1 MQRVFAFTL
10 IMLLLAGCAA
20 HKPKPAPK
28 IVLDAVMA
36 EPIPAPP
43 LPVEIVEIPKVLP
56 LPAQLVPAAKE
67 SLAVKEA
74 SDPRKRVADANASA
88 RMEPSRDGFLNSIQV
103 WPYSEGALYAVYATP
118 GRVTDIALQEGEQI
132 VSASAGDTVRWVIGD
147 TTSGAGGSQR
157 VHLLV
162 KPTRIDLKTNLVI
175 NTDRR
180 SYFVELASTPAT
192 WMASVSWDYPK
203 DRLALLRRG
212 NRQADAAQPVSDG
225 IALDRLHFRYEIS
238 GDDVSWRPLR
248 AFDDGAKVYI
258 QFPAGVAQGEMPP
271 LFVIGAA
278 GDAQLVNY
286 RVHAPYYIV
295 DRLFGAAEL
304 RLGGKDERRVRVERT
319 DRQGETKS

>member
-1 MQRVFAFTL
+1 MFAFTL
-10 IMLLLAGCAA
+10 IVLLLAGCAA
-20 HKPKPAPK
+20 HKPKPAPE
-28 IVLDAVMA
+28 IPLDAVKA
-36 EPIPAPP
+36 EPIPASP

-56 LPAQLVPAAKE
+56 LPAQLVPAPKE
-67 SLAVKEA
+67 KIVGKDATDSGKHVVE
-74 SDPRKRVADANASA
+74 ANASS
-88 RMEPSRDGFLNSIQV
+88 RIEPSRDGFLNSIQV

-118 GRVTDIALQEGEQI
+118 GRVTDIALQEGEQV

-147 TTSGAGGSQR
+147 TTSGAGSSQR

-162 KPTRIDLKTNLVI
+162 KPTRVDLKTNLVI

-180 SYFVELASTPAT
+180 TYFVELASTSAT

-203 DRLALLRRG
+203 DRLTLLQRG
-212 NRQADAAQPVSDG
+212 NRQADAAQPVSEG
-225 IALDRLHFRYEIS
+225 IALDRLHFRYKVT

-258 QFPAGVAQGEMPP
+258 QFPAGIAQGELPP
-271 LFVIGAA
+271 LFVVGAA

-286 RVHAPYYIV
+286 RVRSPYYIV

-304 RLGGKDERRVRVERT
+304 RLGGKDERRVRIERT
-319 DRQGETKS
+319 DHQGETKS

>member
-1 MQRVFAFTL
+1 MQQVFAFTL
-10 IMLLLAGCAA
+10 IVLLLAGCAA
-20 HKPKPAPK
+20 HKPKPAPE
-28 IVLDAVMA
+28 IPLDAIKT

-43 LPVEIVEIPKVLP
+43 LPIEIVEIPKVLP
-56 LPAQLVPAAKE
+56 LPAQLVPVPKE
-67 SLAVKEA
+67 RIVVKDA
-74 SDPRKRVADANASA
+74 TDPGKRVVEANASA
-88 RMEPSRDGFLNSIQV
+88 RIEPSRDGFLNSIQV

-118 GRVTDIALQEGEQI
+118 GRVTDIALQEGEQV

-147 TTSGAGGSQR
+147 TTSGAGSSQR

-162 KPTRIDLKTNLVI
+162 KPTRVDLKTNLVI

-180 SYFVELASTPAT
+180 TYFVELASTSAT

-203 DRLALLRRG
+203 DRLTLLQRS
-212 NRQADAAQPVSDG
+212 NRYADAAQPVSDG
-225 IALDRLHFRYEIS
+225 IALDRLHFRYEIT

-248 AFDDGAKVYI
+248 AFDDGTKVYI
-258 QFPAGVAQGEMPP
+258 QFPAGIAQGELPP

-286 RVHAPYYIV
+286 RVRSPYYIV

-304 RLGGKDERRVRVERT
+304 RLGGKGERRVRVERT
-319 DRQGETKS
+319 DRQGEAKS

>member
-1 MQRVFAFTL
+1 MQRVFVFTL
-10 IMLLLAGCAA
+10 IVLVLAGCAT
-20 HKPKPAPK
+20 HKSKPAPE
-28 IVLDAVMA
+28 IPLDAVKA

-43 LPVEIVEIPKVLP
+43 LPIEIVEIPKVLP
-56 LPAQLVPAAKE
+56 LPAQLVPAPKE
-67 SLAVKEA
+67 KSATKDMVV
-74 SDPRKRVADANASA
+74 PGQRVVEANAAA
-88 RMEPSRDGFLNSIQV
+88 RMEPSRDGFLNAIQV

-118 GRVTDIALQEGEQI
+118 GRVTDIALQEGEQV

-147 TTSGAGGSQR
+147 TTSGAGSSQR

-162 KPTRIDLKTNLVI
+162 KPARVDLKTNLVI

-180 SYFVELASTPAT
+180 TYFVELASTPAT

-203 DRLALLRRG
+203 DRLTLLQRG
-212 NRQADAAQPVSDG
+212 NRQANAAQPVSVG

-238 GDDVSWRPLR
+238 GDGVSWRPLR

-258 QFPAGVAQGEMPP
+258 QFPAGIAQGELPP
-271 LFVIGAA
+271 LFVIGSA

-304 RLGGKDERRVRVERT
+304 RLGGKDERRVRIERT
-319 DRQGETKS
+319 DHQGETKS